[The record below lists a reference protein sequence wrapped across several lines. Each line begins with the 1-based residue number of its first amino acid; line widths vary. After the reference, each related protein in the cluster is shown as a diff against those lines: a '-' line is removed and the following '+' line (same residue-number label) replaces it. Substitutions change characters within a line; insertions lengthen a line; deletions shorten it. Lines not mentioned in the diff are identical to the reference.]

1 LETSSP
7 PLLSIIAHARAGAL
21 EHAWAMFRKAGLENV
36 DDDAAVL
43 SVHGRLLKDR
53 ALCAKSAAERRRLY
67 RKAAAAY
74 IRAGAIR
81 SATYPLIN
89 AATLSLLA
97 GERKRAQALARQVL
111 ERDARGDDDAETP
124 YWKAATRAEA
134 LLLTGDTAEA
144 RTAMHEAIA
153 IAPRAYE
160 DHAST
165 LRQFG
170 LILDALRQDKA
181 WLDACR
187 PPRALHFAG
196 HMAVPPNARAT
207 IREIQNLLETERIGF
222 GYGALAAGADIL
234 IAQALLDRGAE
245 LHLVLP
251 GSKRKFRQTS
261 VAQSGQAWARRFD
274 EVVRRATSVR
284 EIGEDS
290 DPLSPLAI
298 KLAAEIA
305 MGAAIM
311 QADLLQTEAVQ
322 LLILERD
329 AKRRRP
335 ASVSGFVGA
344 IWNEGDLR
352 QHIIAAPGAKH
363 IPRLS
368 LLQDSTSNALAAMLR
383 IDLSRGDAAAPALLS
398 KEALPAIARVLAHGP
413 KPAVAPRWTGNAV
426 TVAYDA
432 PKPAAE
438 VALSLADALAGVRG
452 LRIAGHYAIAQ
463 RVDDPFGGKPFL
475 LGAATTRLEDIVLST
490 PAGAIYVSADFA
502 TALHVGPAAELP
514 RTQYVGELPADEGSA
529 PTTLYLLQC

>member
-1 LETSSP
+1 MSGGS

-21 EHAWAMFRKAGLENV
+21 EHAWAMFRNAGLENV

-43 SVHGRLLKDR
+43 SVRGRLLKDR
-53 ALCAKSAAERRRLY
+53 ALCAKGAERRRFY
-67 RKAAAAY
+67 RKAADAYARAA
-74 IRAGAIR
+74 AIHG
-81 SATYPLIN
+81 ATYPLIN

-144 RTAMHEAIA
+144 RTAMHAAIA
-153 IAPRAYE
+153 TAPKAYE

-196 HMAVPPNARAT
+196 HMGVPPNARAT
-207 IREIQNLLETERIGF
+207 IRQIQNVLEAERIGF

-245 LHLVLP
+245 LHVVLP
-251 GSKRKFRQTS
+251 GSIRKFRQTS
-261 VAQSGQAWARRFD
+261 VAQTGQAWAKRFD
-274 EVVRRATSVR
+274 EILRNATSVR

-298 KLAAEIA
+298 KLAAEVA

-311 QADLLQTEAVQ
+311 QSDVLETEAVQ

-335 ASVSGFVGA
+335 ASVSNFIGA
-344 IWNEGDLR
+344 IWSEGGLSQR
-352 QHIIAAPGAKH
+352 TIAAPGGKYM
-363 IPRLS
+363 PRVHLQ
-368 LLQDSTSNALAAMLR
+368 QDSAMNALAAMLR
-383 IDLSRGDAAAPALLS
+383 IDLSGSDLAALS
-398 KEALPAIARVLAHGP
+398 GKALPAIARVLAHGP

-426 TVAYDA
+426 TVAFDS

-438 VALSLADALAGVRG
+438 AALSLADALSEFRG

-475 LGAATTRLEDIVLST
+475 LGTATTRLEDIVLST

-502 TALHVGPAAELP
+502 TALHVGIPAELP
-514 RTQYVGELPADEGSA
+514 RTQYIGELPADKGCAAMS
-529 PTTLYLLQC
+529 LFSLQC